1 MQRLKQRKSSYSTRR
16 FLGCE
21 IAKAVGDIITCTYHK
36 SLEERICMLSS
47 SNSVSFQSNEI
58 QQLIKRNIEFM
69 SANSIEGT
77 VSVSQAAVFVNNVRN
92 RVISGMKSI
101 LKGCK

>member
-1 MQRLKQRKSSYSTRR
+1 M
-16 FLGCE
+16 FHF
-21 IAKAVGDIITCTYHK
+21 KAD
-36 SLEERICMLSS
+36 
-47 SNSVSFQSNEI
+47 EI
-58 QQLIKRNIEFM
+58 QQLIKRNVDFM

-77 VSVSQAAVFVNNVRN
+77 VSVSQAAVFVSNVRD

>member
-1 MQRLKQRKSSYSTRR
+1 M
-16 FLGCE
+16 
-21 IAKAVGDIITCTYHK
+21 
-36 SLEERICMLSS
+36 
-47 SNSVSFQSNEI
+47 
-58 QQLIKRNIEFM
+58 IKRNIDFM

-77 VSVSQAAVFVNNVRN
+77 VSVSQATFLVSNVRD

>member
-36 SLEERICMLSS
+36 SLAERICMLSS
-47 SNSVSFQSNEI
+47 SNSVSFQSNKI
-58 QQLIKRNIEFM
+58 QQLIKRNIDFM
-69 SANSIEGT
+69 SAHSIEGT
-77 VSVSQAAVFVNNVRN
+77 VSVSQAAVFVNNVRD
-92 RVISGMKSI
+92 RVISTISVK
-101 LKGCK
+101 KCDNH

>member
-1 MQRLKQRKSSYSTRR
+1 
-16 FLGCE
+16 
-21 IAKAVGDIITCTYHK
+21 
-36 SLEERICMLSS
+36 
-47 SNSVSFQSNEI
+47 
-58 QQLIKRNIEFM
+58 M

>member
-1 MQRLKQRKSSYSTRR
+1 MQRKSSYSTRR

-36 SLEERICMLSS
+36 SLAERICMLSS

-58 QQLIKRNIEFM
+58 QQLIKRNIDFT
-69 SANSIEGT
+69 SANSIGGT
-77 VSVSQAAVFVNNVRN
+77 VSVSQAAVFVNNVRD
-92 RVISGMKSI
+92 RVISTISVK
-101 LKGCK
+101 KCDNH

>member
-1 MQRLKQRKSSYSTRR
+1 M
-16 FLGCE
+16 FHF
-21 IAKAVGDIITCTYHK
+21 KAD
-36 SLEERICMLSS
+36 
-47 SNSVSFQSNEI
+47 EI
-58 QQLIKRNIEFM
+58 QQLIKRNVDFM

-77 VSVSQAAVFVNNVRN
+77 VSVSQAAVFVNNVRD

>member
-1 MQRLKQRKSSYSTRR
+1 MQRKSSYSTRR

-21 IAKAVGDIITCTYHK
+21 IAKAVGDIIICTYHK
-36 SLEERICMLSS
+36 SLAERICTLSS

-58 QQLIKRNIEFM
+58 QPLIKRNIDFM

-77 VSVSQAAVFVNNVRN
+77 VSVSQAAFLVSKVRG
-92 RVISGMKSI
+92 RVISSI
-101 LKGCK
+101 SVKKCDNH